1 MWLVV
6 FLQRRQRVL
15 EARLAQLRSKVE
27 VDAKVCA
34 ENLAAQ
40 HSRASVLSDMALQDV
55 VARTRSKA
63 PQPLNHSQAMERVL
77 RYQENH
83 LLQQSR
89 DDQVRLPY
97 PERAMLRQT
106 HEAAAVQA
114 ATSLLGSRSTRA
126 SHPRPTAESPQNL
139 NIG

>member
-27 VDAKVCA
+27 ADAQRCA

-40 HSRASVLSDMALQDV
+40 HSQASVLSDMALQDV
-55 VARTRSKA
+55 VARTPSKA
-63 PQPLNHSQAMERVL
+63 PQPLDHSQAVERVS

-83 LLQQSR
+83 LLQQSQ
-89 DDQVRLPY
+89 DDQILLPY
-97 PERAMLRQT
+97 LERALLRQI
-106 HEAAAVQA
+106 HEAAAAQT